1 MYPIYEATINLEDE
15 ISGVDFVALV
25 DIPATLEKWQAFKQ
39 DDVKQLF
46 KVDNEEKRIVSGVL
60 MSCDTLIERKDA
72 DVTYYVTFSKNTIET
87 IVRKFFKNGF
97 TKNVNINH
105 EANLIPD
112 GCYLLESFIID
123 REKGINP
130 PKGME
135 HVTNGSWFGSY
146 AIDNDEVWQKVKD
159 GTFNGF
165 SVEGYFGHKLIKQ
178 ENSQILDNMKNQ
190 KISKWF
196 EQFKS
201 LFENLPMDT
210 TDTNNVE
217 LMDVTLED
225 GTPVKIDKLENG
237 GKVML
242 ITETGEVELA
252 SGTYKL
258 ASGETIEVSEG
269 GVILSV
275 AMPEVV
281 EQVMETEMTKEIVEG
296 IVEEKIDTLVSE
308 LVEEKMKA
316 INAKFAAQEKTI
328 NDLKKANLELV
339 NVLDALV
346 EEPTANQFQ
355 VADVTISTKQ
365 NLRQSVNKLIN
376 SYK

>member
-1 MYPIYEATINLEDE
+1 
-15 ISGVDFVALV
+15 V

-39 DDVKQLF
+39 DEIKQLF
-46 KVDNEEKRIVSGVL
+46 KVDSEEKRIVSGVL
-60 MSCDTLIERKDA
+60 MSCDTLIERKDG

-105 EANLIPD
+105 EANLIPE

-217 LMDVTLED
+217 LMDVTLDD

>member
-1 MYPIYEATINLEDE
+1 
-15 ISGVDFVALV
+15 
-25 DIPATLEKWQAFKQ
+25 
-39 DDVKQLF
+39 
-46 KVDNEEKRIVSGVL
+46 
-60 MSCDTLIERKDA
+60 
-72 DVTYYVTFSKNTIET
+72 
-87 IVRKFFKNGF
+87 
-97 TKNVNINH
+97 
-105 EANLIPD
+105 
-112 GCYLLESFIID
+112 
-123 REKGINP
+123 
-130 PKGME
+130 ME

-146 AIDNDEVWQKVKD
+146 AIDNDDVWQKVKD

-237 GKVML
+237 GKVTL

-308 LVEEKMKA
+308 LVEEKMKSV
-316 INAKFAAQEKTI
+316 NAKFAAQEKTI

-355 VADVTISTKQ
+355 VADVSISTKQ

>member
-1 MYPIYEATINLEDE
+1 
-15 ISGVDFVALV
+15 
-25 DIPATLEKWQAFKQ
+25 
-39 DDVKQLF
+39 
-46 KVDNEEKRIVSGVL
+46 
-60 MSCDTLIERKDA
+60 
-72 DVTYYVTFSKNTIET
+72 
-87 IVRKFFKNGF
+87 
-97 TKNVNINH
+97 
-105 EANLIPD
+105 
-112 GCYLLESFIID
+112 
-123 REKGINP
+123 
-130 PKGME
+130 
-135 HVTNGSWFGSY
+135 
-146 AIDNDEVWQKVKD
+146 
-159 GTFNGF
+159 
-165 SVEGYFGHKLIKQ
+165 
-178 ENSQILDNMKNQ
+178 MKNQ

-210 TDTNNVE
+210 TDINNVE

-275 AMPEVV
+275 AMPEGVAPV
-281 EQVMETEMTKEIVEG
+281 MEMETEMTKEIVEG